1 MTPERSAEIAQ
12 QLGDRIL
19 DQVNELMPDA
29 AAAEAAQVM
38 LLAGLGAYVA
48 LVAAADGTR
57 EAAVMLAHKVLPAIC
72 DDVFGAER

>member
-12 QLGDRIL
+12 QLGEHIL
-19 DQVNELMPDA
+19 DQLDKLMPDA
-29 AAAEAAQVM
+29 PAAEAAQVM
-38 LLAGLGAYVA
+38 LIAGLGAYVA

-72 DDVFGAER
+72 DDVFGPEG